1 MKRVAAGPAR
11 RIAAAAG
18 FLTILLAIWGA
29 GCQKKAPQAPSDAN
43 APIAAPNGVTSP
55 DANAPVAGPNGVTPP
70 QADKVLATV
79 NGASIMESQVNQR
92 VQDKWKA
99 QLDKLAAQSPEMAA
113 QHQKQAMKM
122 ALNEIVIEQL
132 LEEEAKQAGID
143 VTEEQLIAEI
153 TKQLAAEVPPLTLE
167 DYKSRIE
174 AQGVRFETM
183 KGFLL
188 RNMKYSKLLETRLA
202 DQIRVTDEEAKAF
215 YDGNP
220 EEFAVPEQVRASHI
234 LISTDPAESTD
245 PNADPNQVKAQAR
258 EKAEKLL
265 TQVKEGADFA
275 TVAKEN
281 SSCPSAAQG
290 GELPPFGRGEMVKPF
305 EDAAF
310 AMKVGEISDLV
321 ETQFGYHIIK
331 VAEHKDPNIV
341 AFAAAKEQIV
351 ENLQGSKRQKAFTD
365 YIESLR
371 QKAAIT
377 YAVSDMVP
385 PRPRATTVQADPNQG
400 KPAPSPVAAPS
411 DANQVQTAPAT
422 DPNSKG

>member
-1 MKRVAAGPAR
+1 MKRVAAGPAGR
-11 RIAAAAG
+11 GAATAG

-29 GCQKKAPQAPSDAN
+29 GCQKKAPQAPNDAN
-43 APIAAPNGVTSP
+43 APVAAPNGVTPPQANQASP
-55 DANAPVAGPNGVTPP
+55 DANAPVAAPNGAKPP

-113 QHQKQAMKM
+113 QHQMQAMKM
-122 ALNEIVIEQL
+122 ALNEMVIEQL

-183 KGFLL
+183 KGFLM

-202 DQIRVTDEEAKAF
+202 DQIQVTDEEAKAF

-234 LISTDPAESTD
+234 LISTESTD
-245 PNADPNQVKAQAR
+245 PSADANQVKAQAR

-265 TQVKEGADFA
+265 AQVKEGADFA

-281 SSCPSAAQG
+281 SSCPSATQG
-290 GELPPFGRGEMVKPF
+290 GELPPFGRGDMVKPF
-305 EDAAF
+305 EEAAF

-331 VAEHKDPNIV
+331 VAEHSDPNVV
-341 AFAAAKEQIV
+341 AFAAAKDQIV

-377 YAVSDMVP
+377 YAVSDMAP
-385 PRPRATTVQADPNQG
+385 PRPRAATVQADPNQG
-400 KPAPSPVAAPS
+400 KPAPAA
-411 DANQVQTAPAT
+411 